1 MPTLDINWWLT
12 RRTEA
17 QRELLEAGM
26 ETVRLLGELYARGEF
41 TSENQ
46 QMVYERERLQTQFL
60 REEIEK
66 CNQTLVLFGKK

>member
-1 MPTLDINWWLT
+1 
-12 RRTEA
+12 
-17 QRELLEAGM
+17 M